1 MEDINDNA
9 PIFRPFRT
17 AVSVREDAKPG
28 TLLETVEAFDSDE
41 GRFGQVLY
49 QLEDDSG
56 SQADSGV
63 NFLPTSQMFSIQ
75 TVEGK
80 GVIRLAGTLD
90 YERKSLYQIRVLA
103 GDRAMEGQRKTSTAA
118 IVVQVEDVDDQ
129 PPIFTSVPSVTRIA
143 EDTPVG
149 GAVLQIT
156 AIDGDRGVNRPISY
170 AITKGGEGGLFAID
184 RQTGLV
190 TVAGRL
196 DREATDSSRTSGS
209 LASNSAV
216 SSSSTS
222 SSSGSSYILE
232 IEATEVG
239 GNQHPAP
246 KASTEVTIILTD
258 VNDELPRF
266 RASSY
271 TAEIVENSP
280 ADMPVTFTGRM
291 SKSGDGSGSGSSG
304 GTSSGVS
311 GGGQLY
317 SPQVY
322 DLDQGNNGTFTLHL
336 ELDDDEGEILSS
348 ELKGLLAGKLK
359 IFC

>member
-1 MEDINDNA
+1 M
-9 PIFRPFRT
+9 
-17 AVSVREDAKPG
+17 
-28 TLLETVEAFDSDE
+28 
-41 GRFGQVLY
+41 
-49 QLEDDSG
+49 
-56 SQADSGV
+56 
-63 NFLPTSQMFSIQ
+63 
-75 TVEGK
+75 
-80 GVIRLAGTLD
+80 
-90 YERKSLYQIRVLA
+90 
-103 GDRAMEGQRKTSTAA
+103 
-118 IVVQVEDVDDQ
+118 
-129 PPIFTSVPSVTRIA
+129 
-143 EDTPVG
+143 
-149 GAVLQIT
+149 
-156 AIDGDRGVNRPISY
+156 
-170 AITKGGEGGLFAID
+170 
-184 RQTGLV
+184 
-190 TVAGRL
+190 
-196 DREATDSSRTSGS
+196 
-209 LASNSAV
+209 
-216 SSSSTS
+216 
-222 SSSGSSYILE
+222 
-232 IEATEVG
+232 G

>member
-56 SQADSGV
+56 SQDSGV
-63 NFLPTSQMFSIQ
+63 NFLPTSQLFSIQ

-103 GDRAMEGQRKTSTAA
+103 VDRAMEGQRKTSTAA

-196 DREATDSSRTSGS
+196 DREATDSSRSSGTSGLPS
-209 LASNSAV
+209 SSAV
-216 SSSSTS
+216 SSSSTSSS

-239 GNQHPAP
+239 GSQHPAP

-291 SKSGDGSGSGSSG
+291 SKSGDGSGSSG
-304 GTSSGVS
+304 TSGVS